1 MSHEIEISASSSWLL
16 DPDSSGLSQRT
27 HPQVSSLLSTNTSV
41 LNASP
46 LQPRRPCSGV
56 KDSLSHPAVA
66 LQWGQEIDPAMA
78 VNVVIPMDKFLA
90 PLTCF
95 IKVFEPFRL
104 IIAVVLQGFEETL
117 RIGVVITYARSAVR
131 WGNPKW
137 QSVSNMIAPFTVL
150 MSRSSILA
158 ISPGLKPKLPSSL
171 IELIWDMLSIS
182 PFLLCLFVVSKTN
195 DNLMGQMFQPV
206 LIILGKS
213 S

>member
-1 MSHEIEISASSSWLL
+1 MGHEIEISASSSWLL
-16 DPDSSGLSQRT
+16 DPDFSGLSQEP
-27 HPQVSSLLSTNTSV
+27 HPQVCSLLSTNTSV
-41 LNASP
+41 PDASR

-78 VNVVIPMDKFLA
+78 VIVVIPMDKFLA

-117 RIGVVITYARSAVR
+117 RIGVCITYARSAVR

-137 QSVSNMIAPFTVL
+137 
-150 MSRSSILA
+150 
-158 ISPGLKPKLPSSL
+158 
-171 IELIWDMLSIS
+171 
-182 PFLLCLFVVSKTN
+182 
-195 DNLMGQMFQPV
+195 
-206 LIILGKS
+206 
-213 S
+213 